1 MPLCNGLPTG
11 PCPSKRNDSTVR
23 LGEGDLMLC
32 KSCDTF
38 RHQQWLES
46 KKKAT
51 KPADKTDASSAA
63 SHSESKS
70 EPVNASSTEAPST
83 SNRKLEDNRAS
94 SSRCG
99 KIGGEP
105 TAGIK
110 PLADNKAKGKKVN
123 SRKKEKK
130 ISDKNA
136 VASDT
141 DSDDDTQGAIC
152 ASCLSTI
159 DANCVKV
166 TCTVCDGVYH
176 PACTGIQEKVRRQF
190 LGLLEQL
197 GWVCED
203 CRIAARHTVQKL
215 RSEITVLTETVAD
228 LQTQVIMLASYNRV
242 QNHSS
247 VTTPLT
253 LPSDD
258 TPQGT
263 SVVAQVQLPTSE
275 EEIHKALNDLNRR
288 KRNVIITGLAENVD
302 AASDAA
308 DFQQLCQ
315 DYLHCKPLVVNCFRL
330 GQRIQGKPRRLLIR
344 LRDEGTAAELLRS
357 SRLLRESN
365 NPLIAKAVYINP
377 DLTPTAAKIAFEERQ
392 KRRQKKA
399 ARQQDGNSNDSTRI
413 TTQANNSEQLF
424 RQNTNSGLTVNNNSS
439 VDNLSLNL
447 TASASTVT
455 TQHPSPKDL
464 LDNVPDNNT
473 LPAFLASVRVT
484 ACDNN
489 TTDDIVETTDSI
501 NDPTALNPCATP
513 FQT

>member
-1 MPLCNGLPTG
+1 
-11 PCPSKRNDSTVR
+11 
-23 LGEGDLMLC
+23 MLC

-38 RHQQWLES
+38 RHQQYLDS
-46 KKKAT
+46 KRKAA
-51 KPADKTDASSAA
+51 KPADKTDTGSAV
-63 SHSESKS
+63 SHSESQS
-70 EPVNASSTEAPST
+70 EPVNASSAEAPLT

-99 KIGGEP
+99 KVGGQH

-110 PLADNKAKGKKVN
+110 PIADNKAKGKKVS
-123 SRKKEKK
+123 SRKKEKNA
-130 ISDKNA
+130 SDKNA
-136 VASDT
+136 VVSDT

-159 DANCVKV
+159 NANCVKV

-176 PACTGIQEKVRRQF
+176 PACTGIQERVRRQF

-215 RSEITVLTETVAD
+215 RSEITMLTEIVAD
-228 LQTQVIMLASYNRV
+228 LQTQVTMLASTDRARK
-242 QNHSS
+242 HSN

-288 KRNVIITGLAENVD
+288 KRNVIVTGLAENVD

-308 DFQQLCQ
+308 AFQQLCQ

-330 GQRIQGKPRRLLIR
+330 GQCTQGKPRRLLIR
-344 LRDEGTAAELLRS
+344 LRDEGAAVELLRS

-392 KRRQKKA
+392 KRRRKKA
-399 ARQQDGNSNDSTRI
+399 ARQQEGNSNDSTRI
-413 TTQANNSEQLF
+413 TTQANSSKQLS
-424 RQNTNSGLTVNNNSS
+424 RQNINCGLAVNNSS
-439 VDNLSLNL
+439 VDNSSLNL
-447 TASASTVT
+447 AVSASSVNA
-455 TQHPSPKDL
+455 TQKDPSVDEPGS
-464 LDNVPDNNT
+464 NR
-473 LPAFLASVRVT
+473 LPAYQTSAQCT

-489 TTDDIVETTDSI
+489 TTDDTLDTTDSI
-501 NDPTALNPCATP
+501 NDLAAKTCPALNPCAPP
-513 FQT
+513 FQTQ